1 MNKTLCSAFW
11 NHTNIR
17 GGDRVFP
24 CCRFKKPIQSFDGNL
39 GAVLHSIEYDKLRQ
53 DSSNGIA
60 IPECQKCYM
69 EEDLGKKSL
78 RQEFNELYGTDTIQ
92 LKFLEIG
99 FDNICNL
106 TCDGCWVEFSS
117 AWGYKTNPDIPK
129 KLHVLDTTEI
139 TAIPDTIERVI
150 FLGGEP
156 LMTNRHISFLNKVK
170 DLTTVSVMYYTNGT
184 FLLKPRE
191 IETLKQTKHTH
202 FIVSIDG
209 IGELNDR
216 VRSGSSWS
224 DVLVFLQQL
233 RDLNFKTSIHSVMHL
248 NNWHGFL
255 ELSEFVKTEKLE
267 WTVGLLTYPADLSII
282 HLSSGKKQELRSILE
297 QCEIPNKNFI
307 LEYLEHENKPDRKI
321 YKLEQI

>member
-1 MNKTLCSAFW
+1 MNKTICSAFW

-24 CCRFKKPIQSFDGNL
+24 CCRFKKPIQTFDGNI
-39 GAVLHSIEYDKLRQ
+39 GAVLHSLEYDKLRQ

-78 RQEFNELYGTDTIQ
+78 RQEFNDQYSIDKIE

-117 AWGYKTNPDIPK
+117 AWGHKIDPDLPK
-129 KLHVLDTTEI
+129 KLHVMNTTEI
-139 TAIPDTIERVI
+139 TIIPDTIEKVI

-156 LMTNRHISFLNKVK
+156 LMTNRHIAFLKKVP
-170 DLTTVSVMYYTNGT
+170 DLSKLSVTYYTNGT
-184 FLLKPRE
+184 FLLQPTE
-191 IETLKQTKHTH
+191 IEILKQTKETN
-202 FIVSIDG
+202 FILSIDG
-209 IGELNDR
+209 IGDLNDR
-216 VRSGSSWS
+216 VRSGSNWL
-224 DVLVFLQQL
+224 DILQFLDQIKQL
-233 RDLNFKTSIHSVMHL
+233 GFVISVHSVIHL
-248 NNWHGFL
+248 NNWHGFP
-255 ELSEFVKTEKLE
+255 ELSEFIKKENLG
-267 WTVGLLTYPADLSII
+267 WSLGLLTYPSNLSIMN
-282 HLSSGKKQELRSILE
+282 LSSQEKQQLREILE
-297 QCEIPNKNFI
+297 TYKIPNSHFV
-307 LEYLEHENKPDRKI
+307 LEYLEHENNPDRTV

>member
-1 MNKTLCSAFW
+1 MNKTICSAFW

-24 CCRFKKPIQSFDGNL
+24 CCRFKQPIQKFDGNV
-39 GAVLHSIEYDKLRQ
+39 GAVLHSDEYAKLRH
-53 DSSNGIA
+53 DSTKGIA
-60 IPECQKCYM
+60 IAECQKCYM
-69 EEDLGKKSL
+69 EEELGKKSL
-78 RQEFNELYGTDTIQ
+78 RQEFNEQYTTDQIE

-117 AWGYKTNPDIPK
+117 AWGHKINPTLPK
-129 KLHVLDTTEI
+129 KMHVLDTTEI
-139 TAIPDTIERVI
+139 KEIPNSIEKVI

-156 LMTNRHISFLNKVK
+156 LMTNRHVTFLNKVN
-170 DLTTVSVMYYTNGT
+170 DLSKLSVIYYTNGT
-184 FLLKPRE
+184 FLLKPNE
-191 IETLKQTKHTH
+191 IEILDQTKQTH

-209 IGELNDR
+209 VGDLNDR
-216 VRSGSSWS
+216 VRSGSNWT
-224 DVLVFLQQL
+224 DILAFLQQL
-233 RDLNFKTSIHSVMHL
+233 RELNFKISIHSVIHL

-255 ELSEFVKTEKLE
+255 KLSEFIKIEKLE

-282 HLSSGKKQELRSILE
+282 NLSSGEKQELKIILE
-297 QCEIPNKNFI
+297 KCEIPNKNFI
-307 LEYLEHENKPDRKI
+307 LEYLEHENRSNRKI

>member
-1 MNKTLCSAFW
+1 MNKTMCSAFW

-39 GAVLHSIEYDKLRQ
+39 DAVLHSIEYDKLRQ

-69 EEDLGKKSL
+69 EEELGKKSL
-78 RQEFNELYGTDTIQ
+78 RQEFNEQYDTAAIE

-106 TCDGCWVEFSS
+106 TCDGCWVEFST
-117 AWGYKTNPDIPK
+117 AWGHKDNPDMPK
-129 KLHVLDTTEI
+129 KLHVMDTTEI
-139 TAIPDTIERVI
+139 TEIPDTITRVI

-156 LMTNRHISFLNKVK
+156 LMTNRHITFLNKIK
-170 DLTTVSVMYYTNGT
+170 NLDAVSVMYYTNGT
-184 FLLKPRE
+184 FLLKPSE
-191 IETLKQTKHTH
+191 IETLKKTKQTH
-202 FIVSIDG
+202 FVVSIDG

-216 VRSGSSWS
+216 VRSGSKWT
-224 DVLVFLQQL
+224 DVLAFLQQL
-233 RDLNFKTSIHSVMHL
+233 RDLNFEISVHSVIHL

-255 ELSEFVKTEKLE
+255 ELTKFIKIEKLG
-267 WTVGLLTYPADLSII
+267 WTVGLLTYPANLSII
-282 HLSSGKKQELRSILE
+282 NLSSDKKQELRSILE
-297 QCEIPNKNFI
+297 KYEIPNKNFI
-307 LEYLEHENKPDRKI
+307 LEYLEHENKPDRTV